1 MSTNVTP
8 TTFSRTL
15 REALRK
21 RFGKRVTAAF
31 LARELDLF
39 TQGGLILSSEAVRRW
54 MVGLSIPRANVV
66 AVLEEYLGRPLV
78 NKRLNLQVQ
87 ALSSDELEFLQ
98 RQISDRL
105 TEIRALGQ
113 SLPKSR

>member
-1 MSTNVTP
+1 MNITP
-8 TTFSRTL
+8 VTFSKTL

-21 RFGKRVTAAF
+21 KFGKRVTAAF

-39 TQGGLILSSEAVRRW
+39 TQGDLILSSEAVRRW

-66 AVLEEYLGRPLV
+66 AVLEAYLGRPLV

-87 ALSSDELEFLQ
+87 ALSSEELEFLQ

-105 TEIRALGQ
+105 TEIRALGRPL
-113 SLPKSR
+113 SKTR

>member
-1 MSTNVTP
+1 MNVTP
-8 TTFSRTL
+8 TSFSKAL
-15 REALRK
+15 REALREK
-21 RFGKRVTAAF
+21 YGKKVTAAF

-54 MVGLSIPRANVV
+54 MVGLSMPRANVV
-66 AVLEEYLGRPLV
+66 AVLETYFGRPLV

-87 ALSSDELEFLQ
+87 ALNPEELELLQ

-105 TEIRALGQ
+105 SEIRAVRLMT
-113 SLPKSR
+113 PKTR